1 MWVKTNKITNQI
13 TLTFSVVFL
22 IVMAVALSLIYYFF
36 ATYRKQEF
44 YQRLKDKTLTTFKL
58 LVEQKDIDQDLLQVL
73 DRNTIN
79 NLYDEKL
86 LLFNE
91 RGEIIYNSVDD
102 TPIHFPKDL
111 LNTLQ
116 HEDDEIEYEEGKYEV
131 FAHRFYDQNKAY
143 FGIIKA
149 YDKYG
154 KNKLNFLGWLLLSIY
169 LIIILITFLLTR
181 YVAKQITEPITML
194 SREIEKIDFENLPTT
209 QIALPQTNTEIFI
222 LASKFKQLLER
233 IRQKV
238 DFQRRFIQHLSHELK
253 TPITILVA
261 HLEQALPQ
269 YPQCKEVLQYQIN
282 GLRQITDV
290 INTLFKLAKSQENSY
305 KGLTLLQIDEIVFES
320 FEELS
325 ALYPKAQLDFHISE
339 NIHDT
344 AQMKLLADALMLKIA
359 FFNLLKNAYEYAE
372 NKKIYVE
379 IARKENILE
388 VRFGNDGNTLSEESQ
403 KKLFQYVFRGENSK
417 QVAGLGV
424 GLTIVQ
430 RIVQLH
436 QGSISYFAQDK
447 YPQNVMLLQ
456 LPVNAD

>member
-58 LVEQKDIDQDLLQVL
+58 LVEQKDINQDLLQVL

-194 SREIEKIDFENLPTT
+194 SREIEKIDFENLPTA

-222 LASKFKQLLER
+222 L
-233 IRQKV
+233 
-238 DFQRRFIQHLSHELK
+238 
-253 TPITILVA
+253 T
-261 HLEQALPQ
+261 
-269 YPQCKEVLQYQIN
+269 
-282 GLRQITDV
+282 
-290 INTLFKLAKSQENSY
+290 
-305 KGLTLLQIDEIVFES
+305 
-320 FEELS
+320 
-325 ALYPKAQLDFHISE
+325 
-339 NIHDT
+339 
-344 AQMKLLADALMLKIA
+344 
-359 FFNLLKNAYEYAE
+359 
-372 NKKIYVE
+372 
-379 IARKENILE
+379 
-388 VRFGNDGNTLSEESQ
+388 
-403 KKLFQYVFRGENSK
+403 
-417 QVAGLGV
+417 
-424 GLTIVQ
+424 
-430 RIVQLH
+430 
-436 QGSISYFAQDK
+436 
-447 YPQNVMLLQ
+447 
-456 LPVNAD
+456 

>member
-1 MWVKTNKITNQI
+1 MWVKMNKIANQI
-13 TLTFSVVFL
+13 TLTFSVVFM
-22 IVMAVALSLIYYFF
+22 IIMAVSLSLIYYFF
-36 ATYRKQEF
+36 ASYRKQEF

-58 LVEQKDIDQDLLQVL
+58 LVEQKKIDQDLLQVL

-86 LLFNE
+86 LIFNE
-91 RGEIIYNSVDD
+91 KGEITYNSVDD
-102 TPIHFPKDL
+102 TPIHFPKNL
-111 LNTLQ
+111 LNVLQ
-116 HEDDEIEYEEGKYEV
+116 HEDDEIEYEEGEYEV

-169 LIIILITFLLTR
+169 LIVILIIFLLTR

-194 SREIEKIDFENLPTT
+194 SHEIEKIDFDKLPTA
-209 QIALPQTNTEIFI
+209 QIPLPQTNTEIFI

-238 DFQRRFIQHLSHELK
+238 DFQRSFIQHLSHELK
-253 TPITILVA
+253 TPIAILVA
-261 HLEQALPQ
+261 HLEQTLPQ
-269 YPQCKEVLQYQIN
+269 YPQCKEILQYQIN
-282 GLRQITDV
+282 GLKQITDV
-290 INTLFKLAKSQENSY
+290 INILFKLAKSQESSY

-339 NIHDT
+339 NIQDT
-344 AQMKLLADALMLKIA
+344 TQMKLLADALMLKIA
-359 FFNLLKNAYEYAE
+359 FFNLMKNAYEYAE

-403 KKLFQYVFRGENSK
+403 KKLFQYAFRGENSK
-417 QVAGLGV
+417 QVAGVGV

-456 LPVNAD
+456 LPVHTN

>member
-1 MWVKTNKITNQI
+1 M
-13 TLTFSVVFL
+13 
-22 IVMAVALSLIYYFF
+22 
-36 ATYRKQEF
+36 
-44 YQRLKDKTLTTFKL
+44 
-58 LVEQKDIDQDLLQVL
+58 
-73 DRNTIN
+73 
-79 NLYDEKL
+79 
-86 LLFNE
+86 
-91 RGEIIYNSVDD
+91 
-102 TPIHFPKDL
+102 
-111 LNTLQ
+111 
-116 HEDDEIEYEEGKYEV
+116 
-131 FAHRFYDQNKAY
+131 
-143 FGIIKA
+143 
-149 YDKYG
+149 
-154 KNKLNFLGWLLLSIY
+154 
-169 LIIILITFLLTR
+169 
-181 YVAKQITEPITML
+181 
-194 SREIEKIDFENLPTT
+194 
-209 QIALPQTNTEIFI
+209 
-222 LASKFKQLLER
+222 ER

>member
-1 MWVKTNKITNQI
+1 M
-13 TLTFSVVFL
+13 
-22 IVMAVALSLIYYFF
+22 
-36 ATYRKQEF
+36 
-44 YQRLKDKTLTTFKL
+44 
-58 LVEQKDIDQDLLQVL
+58 
-73 DRNTIN
+73 
-79 NLYDEKL
+79 
-86 LLFNE
+86 
-91 RGEIIYNSVDD
+91 
-102 TPIHFPKDL
+102 
-111 LNTLQ
+111 
-116 HEDDEIEYEEGKYEV
+116 
-131 FAHRFYDQNKAY
+131 
-143 FGIIKA
+143 
-149 YDKYG
+149 
-154 KNKLNFLGWLLLSIY
+154 
-169 LIIILITFLLTR
+169 
-181 YVAKQITEPITML
+181 
-194 SREIEKIDFENLPTT
+194 
-209 QIALPQTNTEIFI
+209 
-222 LASKFKQLLER
+222 
-233 IRQKV
+233 
-238 DFQRRFIQHLSHELK
+238 
-253 TPITILVA
+253 
-261 HLEQALPQ
+261 
-269 YPQCKEVLQYQIN
+269 
-282 GLRQITDV
+282 
-290 INTLFKLAKSQENSY
+290 
-305 KGLTLLQIDEIVFES
+305 QIDEIVFES